1 MVTFKNSPVDI
12 AGTFV
17 ITGQAAPDFRLVATD
32 LTEKTLA
39 DYAGKTI
46 VLNIF
51 PSLDT
56 QVCAMSVRKF
66 NTYAAKLPNT
76 VVLAISNDLPFA
88 HARFCTVEGIDNV
101 VALSAF
107 RSNFGTDYGVLLESS
122 PLKGLLT
129 RAVVVIKGNKVVY
142 SEQVA
147 EITTEPN
154 YEAAINAVET
164 AS

>member
-1 MVTFKNSPVDI
+1 MREILSRRKRID
-12 AGTFV
+12 
-17 ITGQAAPDFRLVATD
+17 TGALV
-32 LTEKTLA
+32 
-39 DYAGKTI
+39 
-46 VLNIF
+46 
-51 PSLDT
+51 
-56 QVCAMSVRKF
+56 
-66 NTYAAKLPNT
+66 
-76 VVLAISNDLPFA
+76 
-88 HARFCTVEGIDNV
+88 
-101 VALSAF
+101 
-107 RSNFGTDYGVLLESS
+107 FGTHIIMRHNDSRKHEHHFIIPNNTDMSYGVLLESS